1 MKVVLLKWNT
11 QRLGFSS
18 ASLEYYSHRFYPAI
32 PSDFH
37 RSQSRRSL
45 NILGCCPS
53 SNPHFNSVV
62 SPTFPRAPSPLTVAP
77 HPAVSVTSLP
87 SEPQLQQ
94 HHQDPLLNR
103 HHQQEQPQQQDA
115 SATHVY
121 CSPAAASHPLHA
133 AAPPVVAHMNAGT
146 SFRPIKSSSF
156 SASCDQRFVL
166 GMTVQYGTYMARD
179 EICL

>member
-1 MKVVLLKWNT
+1 ML
-11 QRLGFSS
+11 FSS
-18 ASLEYYSHRFYPAI
+18 ILPCI
-32 PSDFH
+32 PSI

-87 SEPQLQQ
+87 SEPQLQR
-94 HHQDPLLNR
+94 HHQEPLLNR

-115 SATHVY
+115 SAANVY
-121 CSPAAASHPLHA
+121 CSPVAASHPLHV
-133 AAPPVVAHMNAGT
+133 APPVVAHMNAGT

-156 SASCDQRFVL
+156 SASCDQRFVV
-166 GMTVQYGTYMARD
+166 GMTVH
-179 EICL
+179 I